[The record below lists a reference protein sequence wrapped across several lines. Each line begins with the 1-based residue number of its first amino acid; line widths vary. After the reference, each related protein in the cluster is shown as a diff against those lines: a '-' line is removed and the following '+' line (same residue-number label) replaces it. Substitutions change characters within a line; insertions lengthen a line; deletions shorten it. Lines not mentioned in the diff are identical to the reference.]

1 VSAYNTAAAREDYYV
16 TKKAKRAKASHKL
29 NAGMHGQCFV
39 LMPFGVPFDRYY
51 ANIFIPAIE
60 KTGLNAVRA
69 DSLFRSS
76 PIMGDI
82 WRLVSQAKVLLADL
96 SGKNPNVFYE
106 LGLAHAAGKPVV
118 LVSSNIDD
126 VPFDLRG
133 LRVLIYDK
141 ENENWG
147 DELQQNISKSL
158 KETLADVNSA
168 VPPMFLGVQKVT
180 RPSEDALAAEL
191 RGIWSELRALRAE
204 GQIALPI
211 ATSLPPQTERAIP
224 HEAFEILA
232 EVSENQGKILVKDAK
247 EILNQLI
254 KGNKINAIKII
265 RDSTG
270 LPLRESKEI
279 MDRVNEA
286 IHEE

>member
-1 VSAYNTAAAREDYYV
+1 VV
-16 TKKAKRAKASHKL
+16 KKKQSSKEPSKIVGRPR
-29 NAGMHGQCFV
+29 GQCFV
-39 LMPFGVPFDRYY
+39 LMPFGAPFDRYY
-51 ANIFIPAIE
+51 TNVFVPAIE
-60 KTGLNAVRA
+60 HAGLDPVRA

-82 WRLVSQAKVLLADL
+82 WRLVRHASVLLADL

-106 LGLAHAAGKPVV
+106 LGLAHAVGKPVV

-147 DELQQNISKSL
+147 HELEQSISKAL
-158 KETLADVNSA
+158 KETLADIKSA
-168 VPPMFLGVQKVT
+168 VPPMFVEVQKVT
-180 RPSEDALAAEL
+180 RPSEDALATEL

-204 GQIALPI
+204 QIA
-211 ATSLPPQTERAIP
+211 PPLAMSPKMSAERTFP
-224 HEAFEILA
+224 LEAYEILS
-232 EVSENQGKILVKDAK
+232 EVSENRGTILLKDAK
-247 EILNQLI
+247 EILNQLSV
-254 KGNKINAIKII
+254 GNKINAIKMI
-265 RDSTG
+265 RDSTK
-270 LPLRESKEI
+270 LSLKESKEI

-286 IHEE
+286 MQRDQFTHQ